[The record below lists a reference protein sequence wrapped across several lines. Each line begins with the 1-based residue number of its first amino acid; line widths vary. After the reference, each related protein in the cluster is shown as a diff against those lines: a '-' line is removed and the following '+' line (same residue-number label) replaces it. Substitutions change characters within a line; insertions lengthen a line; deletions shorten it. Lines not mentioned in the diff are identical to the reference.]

1 MRHVHS
7 ALLLIAL
14 LALPPGLPAQ
24 HYESPCPA
32 GGTCFLAGNA
42 AAPDANSLEAVSL
55 LANTAGMV
63 PVQVRMSNVAGPLGH
78 KWVQVGTGENA
89 VPIGYGAANFPL
101 ADSGQVVITDRR
113 GIETV
118 SRWHLLPFHLPP
130 AELPDNGH
138 TVGPPTYISVEQAQK
153 FIVQQRRHRFLFPY
167 IPLFHD
173 CHTYA
178 CALMA
183 NAQGKSALPCYLLF
197 KGHF

>member
-1 MRHVHS
+1 MRYVHS
-7 ALLLIAL
+7 ALLLTAIL
-14 LALPPGLPAQ
+14 TLSPVLWAQ
-24 HYESPCPA
+24 HYESSCGA
-32 GGTCFLAGNA
+32 GGTCFLAGNG
-42 AAPDANSLEAVSL
+42 AAPDPNSLEAVSL
-55 LANTAGMV
+55 LANSAGLV

-89 VPIGYGAANFPL
+89 VTIGYGAANFPL

-113 GIETV
+113 GVETV

-130 AELPDNGH
+130 AELPDSGH
-138 TVGPPTYISVEQAQK
+138 TVGLPVYVSVEQAHR

-173 CHTYA
+173 CPTYA
-178 CALMA
+178 CSLMA